1 MGIVG
6 GSWTAFAKLD
16 GSTWIELDPMF
27 ESRDYGP
34 GCNVYQDRI
43 WVCGGHNGFNETDS
57 CESWSPEDG
66 WAPEASLL
74 TGVSATTMAVNSVGL
89 FVIGIKEAASV
100 TVNDDIYLV
109 GGYNNANNILQLDVP
124 TQQWLN
130 ATTLEN
136 ERIGSAAVAVDNDI
150 WIIGGSICF
159 DEMLCADKIEIYDTV
174 ENRVYEKRIQHHV
187 NVNFAS
193 AVLV

>member
-1 MGIVG
+1 M
-6 GSWTAFAKLD
+6 KL
-16 GSTWIELDPMF
+16 IL
-27 ESRDYGP
+27 
-34 GCNVYQDRI
+34 
-43 WVCGGHNGFNETDS
+43 
-57 CESWSPEDG
+57 ESWSPEDG

-89 FVIGIKEAASV
+89 FVIGGSDIFGETNTVQYYDADAHVFTYWDELPVFGIKEAASV

-159 DEMLCADKIEIYDTV
+159 DEMMCADKIEIYDTV